1 MKVDIVIPT
10 YHPDQRFVKT
20 IEMLLKQ
27 QIQPEHIWI
36 VNTEE
41 KFWIQEI
48 EHMSPKIHV
57 THIKKEAFDHGAT
70 RNLGASYSKADILLF
85 MTQDAV
91 PADGNLIGN
100 MLKYMGKEKTATV
113 YGRQL
118 PNKDCSQLEKYTRS
132 FNYGEKSKV
141 KSIKDLDKMGIKTY
155 FCSNVCAAYK
165 RDIFVARNGFIN
177 KTIFNEDMIY
187 CAGIIQAGYSVAYA
201 ADALVYHS
209 HNYTPMEQ
217 LKRNFDLG
225 VSQADHP
232 EIFENVS
239 SENEGVKMVKDTAIH
254 FLKAG
259 KPWII
264 ISLVIQS
271 AFKLTGYKLGKNY
284 QKLSKKTIF
293 RLTSNKAYWKEEE

>member
-27 QIQPEHIWI
+27 QVQPENIWI

-41 KFWIQEI
+41 KFWMKEI
-48 EHMSPKIHV
+48 EHMSSKIHV
-57 THIKKEAFDHGAT
+57 THISKKAFDHGAA
-70 RNLGASYSKADILLF
+70 RNLGASYSKADVLLF

-91 PADGNLIGN
+91 PAEETLIGN
-100 MLKYMGKEKTATV
+100 MLKYLQREKTVTV

-118 PNKDCSQLEKYTRS
+118 PNENCSELEKYTRS
-132 FNYGEKSKV
+132 FNYGEKSKI
-141 KSIKDLDKMGIKTY
+141 KSKKDLDKMGIKTY

-165 RDIFVARNGFIN
+165 RDVFVAQGGFIQ

-187 CAGIIQAGYSVAYA
+187 CAGVIQAGYSVAYA

-232 EIFENVS
+232 EIFQQVS
-239 SENEGVKMVKDTAIH
+239 SENEGVKLVKDTAIH
-254 FLKAG
+254 FLKVG

-284 QKLSKKTIF
+284 KKLSKKTIMS
-293 RLTSNKAYWKEEE
+293 LTSNKAYWKEEE